1 METQSLINAG
11 LGLIAFMGGWIMRN
25 LQESLIQL
33 READN
38 RLVDKIQAIE
48 LLVAGAYVK
57 RDDFDKMTQALFAK
71 LDKIDA
77 KLDDK
82 ANLSDCPIRGH
93 GQ

>member
-77 KLDDK
+77 KLDAK

>member
-25 LQESLIQL
+25 LQESLMQL

-38 RLVDKIQAIE
+38 KLVEKVQSIE

-57 RDDFDKMTQALFAK
+57 RDDFEKMTQTLFQK

-77 KLDDK
+77 KLDGK
-82 ANLSDCPIRGH
+82 ANAADCPNRGH
-93 GQ
+93 Q